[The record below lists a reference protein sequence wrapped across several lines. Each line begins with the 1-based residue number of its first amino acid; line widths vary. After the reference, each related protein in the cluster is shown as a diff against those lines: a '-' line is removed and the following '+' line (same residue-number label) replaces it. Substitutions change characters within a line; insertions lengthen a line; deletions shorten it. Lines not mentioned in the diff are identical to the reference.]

1 MNTPKRIAALL
12 LWMGAF
18 LVVLGPLEA
27 AEPDDGP
34 LRARAALNP
43 VRSQVLRSRVS
54 RPVTVLFVAP
64 VGTIVKKGDLLV
76 ELDASDLT
84 EQKLEQ
90 EMHMSQARAELAAA
104 EEAFGGGR
112 QERTEGLK
120 IAEQALALAEMALKG
135 FLEGQYPLELAQ
147 AEAEMVLAKEK
158 LDVAASRASYV
169 EKVAEAGAERE
180 LALKEARVERLESEL
195 QVKAAK
201 DRIRFLKD
209 VHLCHKKA
217 ELQLGVSRRKLEL
230 IHAKNQLSRAAQQ
243 SRIAVEAARERYELE
258 RTRLQR
264 LKEQIGACR
273 IRAPQAGTLRY
284 SHETWGR
291 RGETTSIRPGIVV
304 CNRQPL
310 LEIMDA
316 EHFKLQVPVS
326 ADVARRVETGEKVTV
341 RVDAVPSRTY
351 EGRVAE
357 VGPLPRPRGS
367 ARNLI
372 VVHLDDSSGDLR
384 VGMSAML
391 EFED

>member
-1 MNTPKRIAALL
+1 MKTPKRIAALL

-27 AEPDDGP
+27 AESGDGP
-34 LRARAALNP
+34 LRARATVRSL
-43 VRSQVLRSRVS
+43 RSQVLRSHVS
-54 RPVTVLFVAP
+54 LPATVLFVAP
-64 VGTIVKKGDLLV
+64 VGTIVKKGDLLL

-90 EMHMSQARAELAAA
+90 EVRVSQARAELAAA
-104 EEAFGGGR
+104 EEALGGGR
-112 QERTEGLK
+112 QERIETVQ
-120 IAEQALALAEMALKG
+120 IAEQALGVAEMTLKG

-158 LDVAASRASYV
+158 LDVAAVRVSYV
-169 EKVAEAGAERE
+169 EKAVEGGAERD
-180 LALKEARVERLESEL
+180 LALKEARVELLESEL
-195 QVKAAK
+195 QAKAVN

-209 VHLCHKKA
+209 VHLRQKKA
-217 ELQLGVSRRKLEL
+217 ELQLEISRRKLEL

-243 SRIAVEAARERYELE
+243 SRITVEAARERYEME

-264 LKEQIGACR
+264 LKEQIAACR
-273 IRAPQAGTLRY
+273 LRAPQAGEVLY

-291 RGETTSIRPGIVV
+291 RGETTTIRPGIVV

-310 LEIMDA
+310 LEVVDA
-316 EHFKLQVPVS
+316 DHFKLQVPVS
-326 ADVARRVETGEKVTV
+326 ADLARRVETGEKVTV
-341 RVDAVPSRTY
+341 HVDALPSRTY

-372 VVHLDDSSGDLR
+372 VVHLDDPSGELR

-391 EFED
+391 EFGD